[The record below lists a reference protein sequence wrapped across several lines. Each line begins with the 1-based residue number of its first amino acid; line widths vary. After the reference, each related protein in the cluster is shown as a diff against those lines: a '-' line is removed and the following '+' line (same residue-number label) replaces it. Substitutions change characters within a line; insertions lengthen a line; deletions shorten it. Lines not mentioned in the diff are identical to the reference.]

1 MGRAKN
7 SARPGSCY
15 SVSLVHA
22 GLSRSVRMACPGR
35 PETRR
40 QIFATIL
47 IVAISNVRLK
57 SGADVPLEIEESWA
71 RRDLRLTN
79 PGLSPALQS
88 NPFYLDVREGR
99 LLCYPQLL

>member
-1 MGRAKN
+1 MD
-7 SARPGSCY
+7 
-15 SVSLVHA
+15 
-22 GLSRSVRMACPGR
+22 CPGR

-47 IVAISNVRLK
+47 MVAISNVRLK
-57 SGADVPLEIEESWA
+57 SGADGSLEIEESWA
-71 RRDLRLTN
+71 RRDLSPTN
-79 PGLSPALQS
+79 PGLSPALQP